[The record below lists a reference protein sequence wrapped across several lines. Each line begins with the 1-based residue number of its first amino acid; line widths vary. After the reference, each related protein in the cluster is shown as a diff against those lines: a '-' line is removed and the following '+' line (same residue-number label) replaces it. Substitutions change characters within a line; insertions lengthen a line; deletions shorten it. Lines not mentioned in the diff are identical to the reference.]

1 MAGGALELCSAG
13 HVPALV
19 VTRDAVQRVDSHGL
33 PIGLFGEQ
41 KFTTSAFQIA
51 PGNSLVLFSDGVSE
65 AQVDE
70 EEYGYERI
78 ANAVMKNGGRPPGEI
93 VATCVRDLEAFL
105 GNAPVFDDQTLM
117 VVQKNI

>member
-19 VTRDAVQRVDSHGL
+19 VTRDAVHRVESHGL

-41 KFTTSAFQIA
+41 KFTTSSFEISQ
-51 PGNSLVLFSDGVSE
+51 GSSLVLFSDGVSE
-65 AQVDE
+65 ARLGD

-78 ANAVMKNGGRPPGEI
+78 AEAVMKCAGLTPAET
-93 VATCVRDLEAFL
+93 VAACVRDLGTFL
-105 GNAPVFDDQTLM
+105 GSSAVFDDQTLM
-117 VVQKNI
+117 VVQKSI